1 MCSGDQDD
9 QNIGSSEVLL
19 DIISQK
25 FSSKK
30 ELGKPVSE
38 KLSKILIKLFLNDM
52 EEEKFKTIK
61 KKYRRPENC
70 PSIVAPKVNSE
81 IWNEILQASH
91 RMTDINFRKTQ
102 LLNGSAAY
110 TVTEACEKAVSRLD
124 KYKQDLSIE
133 LFTRLVDSLSFIG
146 KAAKHTNHL
155 RRDILKSRL
164 PAKMKQLTKNV
175 SPESELLFGDD
186 LNKRISQ
193 IKNTKSA
200 LAKSAFRPN
209 QNNGRYNKNQALYN
223 TTSNQ
228 KTDILPAGA
237 LLQGE
242 GETSRGTTG
251 TKLSKL
257 W

>member
-1 MCSGDQDD
+1 
-9 QNIGSSEVLL
+9 
-19 DIISQK
+19 
-25 FSSKK
+25 
-30 ELGKPVSE
+30 
-38 KLSKILIKLFLNDM
+38 
-52 EEEKFKTIK
+52 
-61 KKYRRPENC
+61 
-70 PSIVAPKVNSE
+70 
-81 IWNEILQASH
+81 
-91 RMTDINFRKTQ
+91 MTDTNLRKIQ
-102 LLNGSAAY
+102 LLNVSAAY
-110 TVTEACEKAVSRLD
+110 AVIEASEKVVRRLG
-124 KYKQDLSIE
+124 KYKQDLSME
-133 LFTRLVDSLSFIG
+133 LLTTLLDSLAFIG
-146 KAAKHTNHL
+146 KATKDTNPL
-155 RRDILKSRL
+155 RRDILKPRF
-164 PAKMKQLTKNV
+164 PAKMKLLTKNV
-175 SPESELLFGDD
+175 RAESELLFGDD